1 MRNGKQMIR
10 IMVDTI
16 LIVNCVLST
25 VLNAP
30 SALYLT
36 VLTKRLTMIIQV
48 QDEEAEARKD
58 K

>member
-1 MRNGKQMIR
+1 MIR

>member
-1 MRNGKQMIR
+1 MIR

-30 SALYLT
+30 SALCLT

>member
-30 SALYLT
+30 SALCLT